1 MAKLTL
7 ELDDVTMAKLLKVAE
22 ESGYSSVEEFLK
34 FLIEE
39 AISAYDVN
47 VDEKEVEE
55 IKERLRKLGYVE

>member
-1 MAKLTL
+1 MAKITL

-22 ESGYSSVEEFLK
+22 ESGHPSVEEFLK